1 MNALEKL
8 MDSYWIIKDF
18 DKEDYFEI
26 RKNINSYKIFIV
38 EKLGW
43 RLIAVEGL
51 IKIEKIRLFSTMCG

>member
-51 IKIEKIRLFSTMCG
+51 IKI

>member
-26 RKNINSYKIFIV
+26 RKNINSYKIFIFALV
-38 EKLGW
+38 ADKSITITL
-43 RLIAVEGL
+43 
-51 IKIEKIRLFSTMCG
+51 

>member
-26 RKNINSYKIFIV
+26 FDLLINTNWSMREIGRYVNRHHDI
-38 EKLGW
+38 
-43 RLIAVEGL
+43 
-51 IKIEKIRLFSTMCG
+51 IEKIKSIFL